1 MKILYYLRA
10 LNIGGAETFVYN
22 VLDKIDTDRFS
33 IDIVLQSDKNENK
46 RLISLCEEKHITIH
60 YTCPFEKNYFKSYG
74 QLLKLVE
81 TNQYDIIH
89 YHANS
94 LINNIPLLV
103 ARKTGCRLVVHSH
116 NSSNNIGGFIGRS
129 LHYLNR
135 WILSHSNA
143 VCLSC
148 SDKAGKWMFG
158 TKPNTIV
165 NNGINL
171 DTFKFDPNSR
181 SSLRKELSIDEETFV
196 WGHVGRFVQAKNH
209 RFLIA
214 CFEAYNKIYPNAK
227 LVLLGDGPLFD
238 EVKSSTK
245 NGNIVFLGSLQDTS
259 KYYSMFDVMVFPSF
273 FEGLPFVLVEAQAA
287 GLQILASDTIT
298 KLVDVTGSITYHSL
312 NDSIEGWINSLSQ
325 SKRAEERLAF
335 GKKMKGTRFDS
346 SVTVQQ
352 ICKHY
357 TRNSN

>member
-22 VLDKIDTDRFS
+22 VLDKIDTDSFS
-33 IDIVLQSDKNENK
+33 IDVVLQSDKNENK
-46 RLISLCEEKHITIH
+46 RLIRLCEKKHITIH

-116 NSSNNIGGFIGRS
+116 NSSNNIGGLIGRS

-135 WILSHSNA
+135 WILIHSNA

-158 TKPNTIV
+158 NKPYSII

-196 WGHVGRFVQAKNH
+196 WGHVSRFVQAKNH
-209 RFLIA
+209 KFLIA
-214 CFEAYNKIYPNAK
+214 CFEAYNRVYPNAK

-238 EVKSSTK
+238 DVKTSTK
-245 NGNIVFLGSLQDTS
+245 NENIVFLGSLQDTS

-273 FEGLPFVLVEAQAA
+273 FEGLPFVLVEAQAS
-287 GLQILASDTIT
+287 GLPILASDTIT
-298 KLVDVTGSITYHSL
+298 RLVDVSGSITYHSL
-312 NDSIEGWINSLSQ
+312 NDGIDGWVESIPQKNCTD
-325 SKRAEERLAF
+325 KRYELIQ
-335 GKKMKGTRFDS
+335 KMKGSEFDS
-346 SVTVQQ
+346 IVTVQQ
-352 ICKHY
+352 ICSKY
-357 TRNSN
+357 SDK